1 MRTGM
6 DAEIDMTLYLGLSA
20 RIWMT
25 LLESTVSWSLD
36 KCIYTSHS
44 GFFLG
49 FVNDRLYLW
58 QTTSA
63 RNGSK
68 RYAWPPFCMTL
79 MTALQ
84 QQMSS
89 LHALSIEVPR
99 IEVTVWRC
107 HAVYSISQSHFAL
120 RKAIPEKSWRQ
131 GPTLL
136 NTRSEQDFNSR
147 PNCRLN
153 AFGEMCVWLTYVVD
167 CGAGHNE
174 CREDHGAGQR
184 KKYCY

>member
-25 LLESTVSWSLD
+25 LLESNVSWSLD

-58 QTTSA
+58 QMTSA

-120 RKAIPEKSWRQ
+120 RKAIPEKADDKAQLCWTQDQNRTSIRDQIADW
-131 GPTLL
+131 
-136 NTRSEQDFNSR
+136 TRLER
-147 PNCRLN
+147 C
-153 AFGEMCVWLTYVVD
+153 AFDLHTW
-167 CGAGHNE
+167 
-174 CREDHGAGQR
+174 
-184 KKYCY
+184 